1 MSNANCSNE
10 TLPPGT
16 YQNVTF
22 GPNCVINNLDNILQD
37 VTGQPGGSL
46 IDQAATIGHDL
57 QAKNPVYI
65 GIGGN
70 GPGQGGSIAGDVNIT
85 GVTGSV
91 AGDSNNDNYV
101 CNTQIGHNLVIQN
114 SASTAGQWYV
124 GDSDPECTGGAVQ
137 VGNDL
142 NVTKNK
148 NQVDV
153 SENGTN
159 PAAGSGGLAGG
170 IAHDLNVT
178 GNAAGFVVEGNVVGH
193 DANCNPGPGVTD
205 GDSAPNTAA
214 HNNDGCTN

>member
-1 MSNANCSNE
+1 M
-10 TLPPGT
+10 
-16 YQNVTF
+16 VTPF
-22 GPNCVINNLDNILQD
+22 E
-37 VTGQPGGSL
+37 
-46 IDQAATIGHDL
+46 
-57 QAKNPVYI
+57 
-65 GIGGN
+65 
-70 GPGQGGSIAGDVNIT
+70 SIALWT
-85 GVTGSV
+85 VTIHSGGTPWIPLKAPQIDPSMPPMQSV
-91 AGDSNNDNYV
+91 SRPRFVAPINPSR
-101 CNTQIGHNLVIQN
+101 TSPLVIQN

-159 PAAGSGGLAGG
+159 AASSNGGLAGG

-178 GNAAGFVVEGNVVGH
+178 GNAAGFVVEGNIVGH

-214 HNNDGCTN
+214 HNNNGCTN